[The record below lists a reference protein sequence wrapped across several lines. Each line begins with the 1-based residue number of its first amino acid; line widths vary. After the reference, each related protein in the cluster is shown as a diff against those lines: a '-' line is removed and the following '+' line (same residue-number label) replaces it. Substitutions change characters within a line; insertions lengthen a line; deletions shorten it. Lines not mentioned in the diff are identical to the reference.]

1 MAETAEDLIRR
12 KDKLKRELVGFQ
24 QKAAVAEADERRIKA
39 ELEGLLEVL
48 SSKYGC
54 SSFPEAETDLA
65 RMRDT
70 LTTELDELEA
80 ILDALRSA

>member
-12 KDKLKRELVGFQ
+12 KDKLKRELAGFQ

-39 ELEGLLEVL
+39 ELEGHLEVL
-48 SSKYGC
+48 PTKYGC
-54 SSFPEAETDLA
+54 SSFPEAEAGLA
-65 RMRDT
+65 RMRDS